1 MTASRPRLTIC
12 AALLI
17 SALAAPAA
25 AQDGL
30 TGAYLSAK
38 TAFSERDYIAAA
50 EYYEEVL
57 DLDEQAPRAME
68 NAAAAHLAMG
78 DMDATIAMAERLAQ
92 ADRDSSAARMA
103 RLVERL
109 DAEDYDAAIDLL
121 EGDGGILPVIDG
133 LVSGWAHLGAGRTD
147 AAHAA
152 FEQLSE
158 RGLGQIADYHAA
170 LAHALEGD
178 FEAADALMSGGDDDP
193 LHFTPR
199 AIIAHAKVLGARDR
213 GEEAIELLDR
223 NFGADAPPEVGA
235 LTARLDAGE
244 PISFDMLEHPIDGA
258 AEAFFDVATALERE
272 LEPQEVLL
280 YMRVAEYLR
289 PDHADALM
297 ATAQLLS
304 GIDRHDLAAEAFARV
319 TSDHPSYH
327 IAEIGRAEA
336 LHRGGDLDAA
346 LELLDELAETHDE
359 ISAVHEARGDI
370 LRREERWDDASAAYD
385 RAIDRIA
392 SPDRRHWVVFYTRA
406 ITHERGDR
414 WDAAEADFRKA
425 LELEPDQPDV
435 LNYLGYSLVEK
446 GRDLEEARA
455 MIETAHEARPDS
467 GYITDSLGWVL
478 FKLGEPE
485 EALPYMERAAELMP
499 DDPIVNDHLGD
510 VYWAVGREREA
521 EFQWRRALSFDPEPD
536 EAERIRRKL
545 DIGLDMVLDEEGESP
560 AWREADSGG

>member
-1 MTASRPRLTIC
+1 MTASRPRLTIW
-12 AALLI
+12 AALVA

-38 TAFSERDYIAAA
+38 AAFSDRDYIGAA

-57 DLDEQAPRAME
+57 ALDAQAPRAME

-78 DMDATIAMAERLAQ
+78 DMDATIAMAERLAE
-92 ADRDSSAARMA
+92 AGRDTTAARMA

-109 DAEDYDAAIDLL
+109 DAEDYDRAIDGLAR
-121 EGDGGILPVIDG
+121 GGGILPVVDA
-133 LVSGWAHLGAGRTD
+133 LVTGWAHLGAGRAD
-147 AAHAA
+147 AAHET
-152 FEQLSE
+152 FEQLSG
-158 RGLGQIADYHAA
+158 RGLAQIADYHAA
-170 LAHALEGD
+170 LAHALTGD
-178 FEAADALMSGGDDDP
+178 YEAADTLMSGGDGDP

-199 AIIAHAKVLGARDR
+199 AIIAHATVLGARDR
-213 GEEAIELLDR
+213 HEEALELLER
-223 NFGADAPPEVGA
+223 NFGVDAPPEVRA

-244 PISFDMLEHPIDGA
+244 PVGFDMLEHPIDGA

-297 ATAQLLS
+297 STAQLLS

-319 TSDHPSYH
+319 PAAHASYH

-346 LELLDELAETHDE
+346 LALLDDLAETHGE

-406 ITHERGDR
+406 ITHERADR

-435 LNYLGYSLVEK
+435 LNYLGYSLVEQ

-478 FKLGEPE
+478 FKMGEPQG
-485 EALPYMERAAELMP
+485 ALPYMERATELMP

-545 DIGLDMVLDEEGESP
+545 DVGLDVVLDEEGADP